1 MSALLGEME
10 KLEGAISV
18 KVRQGGS
25 PGNAPSLACCRQTL
39 RHLLP
44 SAIGQ
49 GSVAYVPQQAWIQ
62 NCTLQ
67 DNVLFGQPM
76 NLKRYQQALETCA
89 LLPDLNMLP
98 GGDQTEIGEKV
109 QSQLLIPEGPVHE
122 AVSEGPISDF
132 VNRHAQV
139 CDRHW
144 GNSYIPGRANGEQ
157 TGTAE
162 CLRSWQRSMQE
173 RRRAG
178 DRSEGSV

>member
-25 PGNAPSLACCRQTL
+25 PGNASSLACCRQTL

-122 AVSEGPISDF
+122 AVSEGPISDLLTHTF

-144 GNSYIPGRANGEQ
+144 E
-157 TGTAE
+157 TAIFQGGQMV
-162 CLRSWQRSMQE
+162 S
-173 RRRAG
+173 RRGPQNA
-178 DRSEGSV
+178 